1 MVRSAFRT
9 LLAIAVLALATLF
22 TFRGQWPWQRLANV
36 PTTLPI
42 VVSDPF
48 QVVND
53 TLHQGETVSALLAR
67 QGVIGLDF
75 AQLARSLRLDPRSLR
90 AETPFAFHRDGVTN
104 EATRIEF
111 RPDPDQRFRF
121 IRTASGWEGA
131 SVPIAWR
138 TDTIRVAGEIDA
150 SLYESVDRVV
160 SEATLDAGARQAL
173 VHELANVNEWSVD
186 FSRDPQPHDPFTV
199 VVERLRNDEGE
210 VRFGRVLASDL
221 TIGGQRLLAYRFIGS
236 NNKPGYYDAEGKA
249 LKREFLA
256 APVEFRYI
264 SSGVGR
270 RFHPIFKTLR
280 SHNGIDYAAATG
292 TPVRAASNGTVISA
306 GRAGGCGNM
315 VALKHRNQIV
325 TRYCHLSSI
334 TGGLRPGIK
343 VTQGDVIGRVGS
355 TGNSTGP
362 HLHYEFRVNN
372 VPRDPRSMK
381 FDGGE
386 PLATGDRLAFRKVRD
401 RLAQLLAGPGT
412 VAPEQPTTL
421 VD

>member
-1 MVRSAFRT
+1 MART
-9 LLAIAVLALATLF
+9 APRILLALGVLTAASVFTLQ
-22 TFRGQWPWQRLANV
+22 GHWPWQRLSDV

-48 QVVND
+48 RVVSD

-75 AQLARSLRLDPRSLR
+75 VELAASLRLDPRSLR
-90 AETPFAFHRDGVTN
+90 AETPFAFHRDALTD

-111 RPDPDQRFRF
+111 RSDADQRFRF
-121 IRTASGWEGA
+121 IRTAAGWEGE
-131 SVPIAWR
+131 SVPIQWR

-150 SLYESVDRVV
+150 SLYASVDRAV

-186 FSRDPQPHDPFTV
+186 FSRDPQPHDPFAV

-221 TIGGQRLLAYRFIGS
+221 TIGGRQLLAYRFVGA
-236 NNKPGYYDAEGKA
+236 NDKPGYYDADGKA

-264 SSGVGR
+264 TSGIGS
-270 RFHPIFKTLR
+270 RFHPIFKTMR
-280 SHNGIDYAAATG
+280 SHNGIDYSAATG
-292 TPVRAASNGTVISA
+292 TPVRAAANATVISA

-315 VALKHRNQIV
+315 VALRHRNDIV
-325 TRYCHLSSI
+325 TRYCHLNSI
-334 TGGLRPGIK
+334 TSGLRPGVK
-343 VTQGDVIGRVGS
+343 VSQGDVIGRVGT

-372 VPRDPRSMK
+372 IPRDPRSMK

-386 PLATGDRLAFRKVRD
+386 PLLASDRAGFRLDRD
-401 RLAQLLAGPGT
+401 KLAQLLAGPGT
-412 VAPEQPTTL
+412 AAPEPMTTL